1 MIRRQYVSGSSD
13 EFPFRIT
20 VTSEGGS
27 EETTFSGYSIDF
39 RGRSNLSAVSYHLS
53 ASSAGATVISVP
65 YTALLASGQVVRGTF
80 DIRQPDGEFVRSE
93 PLHITVR

>member
-13 EFPFRIT
+13 AFPFRIQ
-20 VTSEGGS
+20 VNGS
-27 EETTFSGYSIDF
+27 YVALGAYSVDF
-39 RGRSNLSAVSYHLS
+39 KGRANTSAVSYRLS
-53 ASSAGATVISVP
+53 AASVSATVISVP

-80 DIRQPDGEFVRSE
+80 DVRDPDGEFTRSE